1 MTAWVVRGGRNGERE
16 ADALEKGVLTIGFG
30 LVEDLRN
37 IQTKEDAKRL
47 LRQTNPEA
55 KPGTIASHASVLW
68 TFRDEIKIGDLI
80 AMPRKGQSTIAIGEI
95 EGEYEYRPEFPEAVH
110 GRAIRWLN
118 PEVHKDSL
126 LPDLQTSMNGDRTIY
141 QPRKDNAE
149 NRLRAVAETGLDVGP
164 GVAEDGDGQWN
175 AFIGWAGRFFEWEQ
189 FDEMERNYKIA
200 VGEKLAAVKQ
210 ALQDDRPDWENL
222 LRSSLRDR
230 DTLGR
235 DWRTNES
242 FLKLDTSLMEGALR
256 RIWAIGSIDTLEER
270 VRGFQ
275 EFGSFGT
282 PGLMVSILLMG
293 DDPTQ
298 YPMYRYSS
306 LKAAYKLT
314 GYPSAPND
322 SPDAWTRYEHALN
335 FYDEFITQASYR
347 GLQVRDPLDAQ
358 SLVWCVT
365 QYAPEY
371 MPEDWP
377 VDVKDK
383 LIAYRRGNG
392 TEDSDSGQLTD
403 EESGREDLDGE
414 NEITLPVEPVL
425 PYSLDDI
432 VEDGC
437 FLEKERLATILER
450 LQSKKNVILQGPPG
464 TGKTWLAK
472 RLAFA
477 LIGHKSESRVRPFQF
492 HPNLSYEDFVRGW
505 RPGVDA
511 RLNLVDGPFL
521 RVIADAMADPSNDYV
536 VVIEEINR
544 GNPAQIFGEMLTLL
558 EADKRTPADALTLSY
573 SKSPQE
579 RVHIPPNLYVIGT
592 MNLADRSLALVDLA
606 LRRRFAFIDLEPT
619 FGSRWRN
626 WVSEQ
631 YGIDPEFLTDVEHR
645 LATLNQAIADDP
657 SLGSQFRVGQSVV
670 TPTPSSPTESPREW
684 FRQVVETEI
693 GPLLDE
699 YWFDDP
705 ARSRSEKERLL
716 QGLDQ

>member
-47 LRQTNPEA
+47 LRQTNPEE

-68 TFRDEIKIGDLI
+68 TFRNDIKIGDLI
-80 AMPRKGQSTIAIGEI
+80 AMPRKRQSTIAIGEI
-95 EGEYEYRPEFPEAVH
+95 EGEYEYRPEFPETVH

-118 PEVHKDSL
+118 PEVQRDSL

-141 QPRKDNAE
+141 QPRKENAE
-149 NRLRAVAETGLDVGP
+149 SRLRAVAETGLDIGP
-164 GVAEDGDGQWN
+164 GVAEDGDGQWD
-175 AFIGWAGRFFEWEQ
+175 AFIGWASRFYEWEL
-189 FDEMERNYKIA
+189 FDEMERNYKMT

-210 ALQDDRPDWENL
+210 ALQDDSPDWQGL
-222 LRSSLRDR
+222 LRSTFQNPASGL
-230 DTLGR
+230 R
-235 DWRTNES
+235 DWRANNAL
-242 FLKLDTSLMEGALR
+242 LKSDPSLIEGALR
-256 RIWAIGSIDTLEER
+256 RIWAIGSVDTLEER
-270 VRGFQ
+270 VHGFQ
-275 EFGSFGT
+275 EFGPFGT
-282 PGLMVSILLMG
+282 PGLLVSILLMG
-293 DDPTQ
+293 EDPTQ

-322 SPDAWTRYEHALN
+322 FPDAWNRYEHALN
-335 FYDEFITQASYR
+335 FFDEFIKQASYR
-347 GLQVRDPLDAQ
+347 GLQVRDRLDAQ
-358 SLVWCVT
+358 SLAWCVT
-365 QYAPEY
+365 QYAPDN

-377 VDVKDK
+377 EDVKGK
-383 LIAYRRGNG
+383 LIAYRGGNG
-392 TEDSDSGQLTD
+392 TDGPPSGQITD
-403 EESGREDLDGE
+403 EGGGQKDPGE
-414 NEITLPVEPVL
+414 EYGIDSPAEPVL
-425 PYSLDDI
+425 RYSLDDI
-432 VEDGC
+432 VKDGC

-505 RPGVDA
+505 RPGEDA
-511 RLNLVDGPFL
+511 RLDLVDGPFL
-521 RVIADAMADPSNDYV
+521 RVIADATADPSSDYV

-558 EADKRTPADALTLSY
+558 EADKRTSEDALALSY
-573 SKSPQE
+573 SRSPQE

-619 FGSRWRN
+619 FGDRWRD
-626 WVSEQ
+626 WVSAN
-631 YGIDPEFLTDVEHR
+631 YSIDVEFLSDVERR
-645 LATLNQAIADDP
+645 LTLLNQTIAGDT
-657 SLGSQFRVGQSVV
+657 SLGPQFRIGHSVV
-670 TPTPSSPTESPREW
+670 TPVPSSLTDKPHEW
-684 FRQVVETEI
+684 FRHLVETEI

-699 YWFDDP
+699 YWFDNSDK
-705 ARSRSEKERLL
+705 SRDEKDRLL
-716 QGLDQ
+716 QGLEL